1 MRCVTPAKDAPAPL
15 DARRPERTDGR
26 PAPELR
32 ATATAPVS
40 ASHDALGGSPLDPRL
55 TFASFVIGRSNTLAH
70 AAARQ
75 VAEGRRGD
83 RVMFNPL
90 YIHAGVGLGKT
101 HLLQAV
107 TWAGNSGSERKVLY
121 LTAEK
126 FMYGFVAALKT
137 QTALAFKE
145 ALRGIDVLVIDDLQ
159 FLQGKSTQAEFC
171 HTLNAL
177 IDAGRQ
183 VVIAADRPP
192 SDLESLDDRV
202 RSRLAGGLVV
212 EMGSLGE
219 ELRLGILKSRVAAA
233 RAHHA
238 TFDVPAPVL
247 DYLARTIT
255 HNGRDLEGAVNR
267 LLAHSKLNAQPVTL
281 EMAEREVRDLIRP
294 QEPKRIKI
302 EDIQRVVARQY
313 NVSRSDLLSSRRTAN
328 VVRPRQV
335 AMYLAKTLTLRSL
348 PEIGRRFGGRDHTTV
363 LHAVRKIEALVAKDV
378 ALVRRG
384 RSRSSAS
391 CRSNARTGSSPPCG
405 TGWPVAA
412 AADRGAAGHFCRKRG
427 ERPRRF
433 PCAGGHPRHLAVP
446 PRVWSNPAS
455 IRLFGFQMP
464 RRCLSGRP
472 AFPSLGSGGYC
483 NEGHGRTR
491 ATAEIAGPRPSRGRA
506 PQHHSDPRQRAVPRR
521 KRPAV
526 AESHRPRPRGDRN
539 AGGGNRDRRLDHRAG
554 AHVLRHRAQTAR
566 RLADRAGRRRRPR
579 GAGDPRRPLALHA
592 ADPAGKRFPGSRRR
606 RHDAFV
612 HAGRRRPEAADRPHA
627 VRDLDRRDALL
638 PQRHLSARAGTRQ
651 GRDPARGRDRRP
663 SAGAGRSAVAEG
675 RGRHAGRDRA
685 AQDRRRSAAA
695 DRGQ

>member
-1 MRCVTPAKDAPAPL
+1 MTTPEQERWSRVKGRLRSSVGEDVYTSWFARMDLEGVQDESVRLSVPTRFLKSWIQAHYAERVLSCWQAELPNVHRIDLTVRSAIRPIAPGKEAVPAI
-15 DARRPERTDGR
+15 DPRRADRAEGR
-26 PAPELR
+26 HADLR
-32 ATATAPVS
+32 ATATVPVS
-40 ASHDALGGSPLDPRL
+40 ANHDALGGSPLDPRL
-55 TFASFVIGRSNTLAH
+55 TFASFVVGRSNTLAH

-83 RVMFNPL
+83 PVMFNPL

-107 TWAGNSGSERKVLY
+107 TWAGNCGNERKVLY

-238 TFDVPAPVL
+238 SFNVPDEVL
-247 DYLARTIT
+247 SYLARTIT
-255 HNGRDLEGAVNR
+255 HNGRDLEGAINR

-363 LHAVRKIEALVAKDV
+363 LHAVRKIEALVTKDT
-378 ALVRRG
+378 ALSEEVE
-384 RSRSSAS
+384 SL
-391 CRSNARTGSSPPCG
+391 
-405 TGWPVAA
+405 
-412 AADRGAAGHFCRKRG
+412 KRQLQ
-427 ERPRRF
+427 E
-433 PCAGGHPRHLAVP
+433 
-446 PRVWSNPAS
+446 
-455 IRLFGFQMP
+455 
-464 RRCLSGRP
+464 
-472 AFPSLGSGGYC
+472 
-483 NEGHGRTR
+483 
-491 ATAEIAGPRPSRGRA
+491 
-506 PQHHSDPRQRAVPRR
+506 
-521 KRPAV
+521 
-526 AESHRPRPRGDRN
+526 
-539 AGGGNRDRRLDHRAG
+539 
-554 AHVLRHRAQTAR
+554 
-566 RLADRAGRRRRPR
+566 
-579 GAGDPRRPLALHA
+579 
-592 ADPAGKRFPGSRRR
+592 
-606 RHDAFV
+606 
-612 HAGRRRPEAADRPHA
+612 
-627 VRDLDRRDALL
+627 
-638 PQRHLSARAGTRQ
+638 
-651 GRDPARGRDRRP
+651 
-663 SAGAGRSAVAEG
+663 
-675 RGRHAGRDRA
+675 
-685 AQDRRRSAAA
+685 
-695 DRGQ
+695 